1 MLKISI
7 ITICF
12 NNEQDIRATIE
23 SVVNQTYNDIEYIIK
38 DGGSKDKTLEIVNEY
53 KDKIT
58 KIISVPDH
66 GLYDAINQGIQTAT
80 GDVVGMIHAGDRLNN
95 PEVVAKIASFFENNE
110 VDVMYGNSEIVDE
123 NGVLR
128 RVNISPEYKRKN
140 IRNGW
145 EPSHQSIYA
154 KRSLFEK
161 YGYYKQEIGPDAD
174 YEWIIRYFYKYG
186 EEIKVKR
193 LNEYIITFT
202 LGGQSSSNYKKLIDK
217 EHREMLKN
225 CWRSNGLKPPFAIVY
240 RKWMTKIPMYA
251 RAYFRNLFRK
261 NHE

>member
-1 MLKISI
+1 MKVSI
-7 ITICF
+7 VTICY
-12 NNEQDIRATIE
+12 NNEKDIRATIE
-23 SVVNQTYNDIEYIIK
+23 SVVNQSYADIEYIIK
-38 DGGSKDKTLEIVNEY
+38 DGGSKDCTLAIVNEY
-53 KDKIT
+53 KDKIS
-58 KIISVPDH
+58 KIISEPDH
-66 GLYDAINQGIQTAT
+66 GLYDAINQGIQAAT

-95 PEVVAKIASFFENNE
+95 PGVIEKVAAFFQNND

-123 NGVLR
+123 NGNLK
-128 RVNISPEYKRKN
+128 RVNISPEYKREN

-154 KRSLFEK
+154 RRHLFDK
-161 YGYYKQEIGPDAD
+161 YGYYKQEIGADAD

-186 EEIKVKR
+186 KEIKVKR

-202 LGGQSSSNYKKLIDK
+202 LGGQSSSNYRKLIDK
-217 EHREMLKN
+217 KHREMLKN

-251 RAYFRNLFRK
+251 RAYFRNIFK
-261 NHE
+261 KKP